1 MEVLLR
7 GIKQII
13 RILKTEPLA
22 SIVEYGTWADN
33 HLDIDNG
40 IFSKTDDQIRDLIK
54 ERLVTM
60 YVLFLD
66 LATLVLMVSVVS
78 IRPLQLRWE
87 I

>member
-22 SIVEYGTWADN
+22 SIVEHGTWADD

-60 YVLFLD
+60 YALSLD
-66 LATLVLMVSVVS
+66 PVALILMV
-78 IRPLQLRWE
+78 L
-87 I
+87 